1 MTRGSRTFRAA
12 AVQAA
17 PVFLDR
23 EATVEKACDLIAS
36 TALDGARL
44 IVFPETFVPAYP
56 AWVWVLPLTRRA
68 EVVELYGELVEQA
81 ITVPGPEVERLA
93 AAARAAR
100 AFVAIGVNERNA
112 DRSGTSLYNTLL
124 LLDPE
129 GRLLR
134 RHRKLMPTGG
144 ERLVWTPSERADLVV
159 EDTPLGKVSG
169 LICWENY
176 MPLARYALYAQGA
189 EIHLAPTWDKSEQ
202 WIASMRHI
210 AREGRAWVI
219 GCCQA
224 LHRDHVPDRYAFKD
238 AFPAGTEWINVG
250 NSVIVDPDG
259 TVVAGPLEAQEGVL
273 FAEIDPTRAAG
284 SRWIF
289 DAAGHYSRS
298 ELFDFAVRDYGG
310 DGAAASPKRPRIAA
324 VPGGRRSRTRRTPRR
339 RKSSGGR

>member
-1 MTRGSRTFRAA
+1 MSARAFRAA

-23 EATVEKACDLIAS
+23 AATVEKACDLIAD
-36 TALDGARL
+36 AARQGARL
-44 IVFPETFVPAYP
+44 IVLPEAFVPAYP

-68 EVVELYGELVEQA
+68 EVVALYGELVEQSM
-81 ITVPGPEVERLA
+81 TVPGPETERLA
-93 AAARAAR
+93 AAAKAAK
-100 AFVAIGVNERNA
+100 AWVAIGVNERNA

-124 LLDPE
+124 IFDPD
-129 GRLLR
+129 GCLQA

-144 ERLVWTPSERADLVV
+144 ERLVWTPGERADLQVY
-159 EDTPLGKVSG
+159 DTPLGKVSG

-176 MPLARYALYAQGA
+176 MPLARYALYARGA

-219 GCCQA
+219 ACCQA
-224 LHRDHVPDRYAFKD
+224 LHRDHVPDRYPFKD
-238 AFPAGTEWINVG
+238 AFPPSTGWINVG

-259 TVVAGPLEAQEGVL
+259 GIVAGPLEGREGIL
-273 FAEIDPTRAAG
+273 HAEIDPSKASG

-298 ELFDFAVRDYGG
+298 ELFDFAVREYGG
-310 DGAAASPKRPRIAA
+310 NGAPRAVKRPRIAA
-324 VPGGRRSRTRRTPRR
+324 VPAGRKPRARRVAPRARGKGRR
-339 RKSSGGR
+339 